1 MSSLDSFAALRRA
14 NPRKDPEFESDVRAS
29 AALEKRIV
37 TTDPGPSA
45 SRRRRWWRNPRRR
58 LTLIAVTGAIV
69 LLGGTAAYGGL
80 RFPGLANLKP
90 LPTPPPMDAPDFQA
104 KGFLNW
110 EQYHDEYVAW
120 THKIELPPG
129 ANWRGCDPQGR
140 EPDPDGM
147 TYSFYVGAGAMDAV
161 WEGMG
166 HWAIEWGA
174 AANAGNGE
182 RAARAEAWVVHL
194 RALLRTGAGTP
205 DHPAG
210 MSDAMDSETARILDA
225 AIAEAKKGHVEKLS
239 HLDMIIG
246 YTVPY
251 TTPSTS
257 P

>member
-14 NPRKDPEFESDVRAS
+14 NPRKDPELESDVRAS

-37 TTDPGPSA
+37 TTDPAPSA
-45 SRRRRWWRNPRRR
+45 SRRRRWWRTPRRR

-69 LLGGTAAYGGL
+69 LLGGTVAYGGL

-90 LPTPPPMDAPDFQA
+90 VPTPPPMEAPDFQA

-129 ANWRGCDPQGR
+129 ATWRGCDPQGR

-174 AANAGNGE
+174 ATKADDNG

-194 RALLRTGAGTP
+194 RVLLRASKVGATS
-205 DHPAG
+205 DES
-210 MSDAMDSETARILDA
+210 SDAVDAETARILDA
-225 AIAEAKKGHVEKLS
+225 AIAEAKKGHVDKLS
-239 HLDMIIG
+239 HMDMIIG
-246 YTVPY
+246 HTVPY
-251 TTPSTS
+251 ATPSTS